1 MRRDQPQV
9 EAEFNL
15 LLTLENLDDFF
26 SSFEDNVK

>member
-15 LLTLENLDDFF
+15 HLTLENLDDFF